1 MLCFCWPPDSQRG
14 IFQEELNS
22 VSWVSTALRALQSS
36 GSGLM
41 AGGHRGRG
49 SVRGRE
55 CEIGGGRVDRNLFL
69 LCDGGTLVHFLA
81 EKAEKEKKIVPAVTG
96 TGTFSLVTC
105 SRW

>member
-1 MLCFCWPPDSQRG
+1 
-14 IFQEELNS
+14 
-22 VSWVSTALRALQSS
+22 
-36 GSGLM
+36 M

-81 EKAEKEKKIVPAVTG
+81 EKAEKEKKNSSSGDRHWHI
-96 TGTFSLVTC
+96 FSCDVLPVVVKAGEG
-105 SRW
+105 RE